1 LKLRI
6 LAPTI
11 LVLLSSLACAGV
23 GTDDSGSAADAT
35 WRVDDL
41 DIGPDGLNYA
51 VVSGT
56 VTLQDDFAAS
66 GTTAE
71 VRFYSDEYETL
82 IVEDSDTIG
91 GDLEDAGTTQEFS
104 VQHFEV
110 YVQPA
115 TGGYD
120 RVCAEFR
127 ADDSNYEEWTEV
139 GCTP

>member
-1 LKLRI
+1 MKLRVC
-6 LAPTI
+6 LPVT
-11 LVLLSSLACAGV
+11 LLLLSSLACSGA
-23 GTDDSGSAADAT
+23 DDTGAAADTT
-35 WRVDDL
+35 WSVDGL
-41 DIGPDGLNYA
+41 AIGRDSLNYA

-56 VTLQDDFAAS
+56 VTLQDDFAPA
-66 GTTAE
+66 GTGAE
-71 VRFYSDEYETL
+71 VRFYSDEYSTL
-82 IVEDSDTIG
+82 IVADSDTIG
-91 GDLEDAGTTQEFS
+91 RDLEGVGTTQAFEMS
-104 VQHFEV
+104 HYEV

>member
-1 LKLRI
+1 MKLRLAIPAALI
-6 LAPTI
+6 LI
-11 LVLLSSLACAGV
+11 SSLAC
-23 GTDDSGSAADAT
+23 SGSGSDDTAGSDAT
-35 WRVDDL
+35 WLVEGL
-41 DIGPDGLNYA
+41 AIGSDSLNYA

-56 VTLQDDFAAS
+56 VTLQDDFATA
-66 GTTAE
+66 GTGAE

-91 GDLEDAGTTQEFS
+91 ADLDDAGTTQEFS
-104 VQHFEV
+104 LQHYEV

-127 ADDSNYEEWTEV
+127 ADDSNYEGWTEV